1 MTSHWQGYQLQTPSH
16 YATTGPAHLRYLPE
30 RPGPN
35 SFGFLNSTPSPP
47 IFHPYPG
54 LTNFAYPQ
62 VAPTSWFTGNWPVL
76 PTSYAIE
83 NNLMPE
89 PPDLFG
95 QYNIVD
101 DPMVID
107 YPEVPMM
114 ASVWIDI
121 NPNSKK
127 QPKRIAP
134 TNISTIPLSKV
145 QMQELSPW

>member
-1 MTSHWQGYQLQTPSH
+1 
-16 YATTGPAHLRYLPE
+16 
-30 RPGPN
+30 
-35 SFGFLNSTPSPP
+35 
-47 IFHPYPG
+47 
-54 LTNFAYPQ
+54 
-62 VAPTSWFTGNWPVL
+62 
-76 PTSYAIE
+76 
-83 NNLMPE
+83 MPE